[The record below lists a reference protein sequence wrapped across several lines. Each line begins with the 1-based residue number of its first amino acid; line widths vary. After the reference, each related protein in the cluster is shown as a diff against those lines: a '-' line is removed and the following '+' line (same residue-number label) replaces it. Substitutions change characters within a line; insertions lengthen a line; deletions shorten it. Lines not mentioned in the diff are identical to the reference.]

1 MVSAQA
7 KTWNRNEIWYTAFYV
22 IGDLIRR
29 IYRKEYA
36 MFDVLIRNGTVV
48 DGTGKAPFQADV
60 GIEGER
66 ITLVGKANG
75 AEAALEI
82 DATGK
87 HITPGFV
94 DPHSHADLS
103 LYREN
108 STQLLEPLVR
118 QGITT
123 FVGGNCGMAMAPL
136 GDRHRDDV
144 QNYINIFT
152 QVNFDE
158 DVHWQRMGEYF
169 SYVEDKGLLLNAAI
183 LAPHGVMRLNAM
195 GLDTRTATEDEI
207 ASMRTELAQ
216 ALEEGAIGLS
226 TGLQYMP
233 GSQSDT
239 RELLALGEVLKQ
251 HDGIFTSHLRSYSN
265 TLDRAID
272 EVIEVGEKC
281 DIRAQLSHLFWVP
294 DYGFFAP
301 LMQKIIRG
309 LAKLSKYW
317 VPPIPLDQPMAMRL
331 KQVENAR
338 KRGVA
343 INADIMPTTTGF
355 THVLAFFPPWSVL
368 GTVEDVLE
376 RLQSPEQRKRIL
388 HSIEHGKMEW
398 PHTGPDAWTL
408 NLFRIMGWGCAR
420 IMSVATNK
428 NKRLEGMSIT
438 EIAKERGVHP
448 FDAVCDLLIEENGH
462 VLVFESMAEPDDA
475 FTERS
480 SFAGLAHPDVMIS
493 TDSIL
498 MGGGKPSQ
506 LFYGCY
512 PRYLSRYVRDKQLL
526 SLEQAVH
533 KVSGLAAEHFH
544 LRDRGHIVKN
554 GYADVVIFDFSTLGT
569 KATFKEPDHFPD
581 GIEHVFINGNHVV
594 AGETFTPDPLPG
606 QLLRRN

>member
-1 MVSAQA
+1 
-7 KTWNRNEIWYTAFYV
+7 
-22 IGDLIRR
+22 
-29 IYRKEYA
+29 
-36 MFDVLIRNGTVV
+36 MFDVLMRNGTVV
-48 DGTGKAPFQADV
+48 DGTGKPAFKADV
-60 GIEGER
+60 GIEGDR
-66 ITLVGKANG
+66 VTLVGKANG
-75 AEAALEI
+75 ATAAVEI

-87 HITPGFV
+87 HICPGFV

-136 GDRHRDDV
+136 GKEHRDAV
-144 QNYINIFT
+144 QTYINIFT
-152 QVNFDE
+152 QIDFDKE
-158 DVHWQRMGEYF
+158 AHWQSMSDYF
-169 SYVEDKGLLLNAAI
+169 GYVENKGLLLNAAI

-195 GLDTRTATEDEI
+195 GMEPRQATDDEI
-207 ASMRTELAQ
+207 AIMRRDLAQ

-239 RELLALGEVLKQ
+239 RELLALGEELHKC
-251 HDGIFTSHLRSYSN
+251 DGIFTSHLRSYSN
-265 TLDRAID
+265 TLGRAMD

-281 DIRAQLSHLFWVP
+281 GVRTQLSHLFWVP
-294 DYGFFAP
+294 DYGVFGPMF
-301 LMQKIIRG
+301 QKIVRG
-309 LAKLSKYW
+309 MARLSKHW
-317 VPPIPLDQPMAMRL
+317 VPPIPLDGYMAGQL
-331 KQVENAR
+331 KRVANAR

-343 INADIMPTTTGF
+343 VSADIMPTTTGF
-355 THVLAFFPPWSVL
+355 THVLAFFPPWSVA
-368 GTVEDVLE
+368 GTVEEVLE

-388 HSIEHGKMEW
+388 HSIEHGKMKW

-408 NLFRIMGWGCAR
+408 NLFRLMGWGCAR
-420 IMSVATNK
+420 IMSVASDK

-448 FDAVCDLLIEENGH
+448 LDAVCDLLIEENGH

-512 PRYLSRYVRDKQLL
+512 PRYLSRYVREKKLL
-526 SLEQAVH
+526 PLEKAIH
-533 KVSGLAAEHFH
+533 KVSGLAAEHFN
-544 LRDRGHIVKN
+544 LRDRGHIVEK
-554 GYADVVIFDFSTLGT
+554 GYADVVVFDFNTIGT
-569 KATFKEPDHFPD
+569 KACFTDPTHFPD
-581 GIEHVFINGNHVV
+581 GIEHVFINGKHVV
-594 AGETFTPDPLPG
+594 DGNTFNPDPLPG